1 MTFLNLLLFSPQC
14 VPLFPVTDSLSPLL
28 AGKNRNHSFS
38 VKELIGRAETQIDE
52 MVYPKLQYRS
62 ATELAK
68 PGALTPWQPSSQK
81 ISFSPLHST
90 PLQLAPAIKKTLIIC
105 F

>member
-1 MTFLNLLLFSPQC
+1 MTFLNLLCFSPKC
-14 VPLFPVTDSLSPLL
+14 VPLFPVTDSLSPPL

-38 VKELIGRAETQIDE
+38 FRKLIGRTETQIDE

-68 PGALTPWQPSSQK
+68 PGPPTPWQPSLQK
-81 ISFSPLHST
+81 N
-90 PLQLAPAIKKTLIIC
+90 
-105 F
+105 